1 MSRAVAFYEPV
12 VVPLFAIPVRTVDQA
27 AEIVRS
33 HLREQFTM
41 QRLNT
46 LLVLERAAEGLEI
59 EEARLAFTNWAH
71 SDPATVSINANGVA

>member
-1 MSRAVAFYEPV
+1 MSQDVAFYEPV
-12 VVPLFAIPVRTVDQA
+12 VIRLSELTVRTADQA

-46 LLVLERAAEGLEI
+46 LLVLERATEGLEV
-59 EEARLAFTNWAH
+59 EEARLAFSNWAH
-71 SDPATVSINANGVA
+71 SDPAMVGA